1 LSTIKITFD
10 DKMYE
15 TEPGLTVIQAADRLG
30 VFIPRFCYLEK
41 LSPLGGCR
49 MCLVTLKG
57 VPKLQTACTTPAKDG
72 MEIITRSEEI
82 HKARKAMLEF
92 QLAQHPL
99 DCFYCDKATE
109 CDLQDLTYLF
119 ADIEHRYDFPPH
131 KRGTV
136 YENRLIERNL
146 ERCVHC
152 ERCIRVC
159 GEIQGAH
166 AIAATKRG
174 RVTEMREVPG
184 GGECQYCGHC
194 IDVCPVGANLD
205 RLFTYGGRPFQME
218 MGDSICPYCGC
229 GCTVSLN
236 MRDEKLV
243 RVRPGV
249 DTGVNK
255 GSLCARGRFGWGF
268 VHDPARLTR
277 PLIRK
282 EGKFVEAGWDETLL
296 YVATRL
302 EKIIKEK
309 GPGVVG
315 GIGSVRSTDEANYL
329 FQRFLRTV
337 IGSNHIDS
345 SARLNY
351 AAALAGWL
359 GTKEDAREATFENV
373 REAHRVL
380 VIGADPLETNPILGL
395 AIKAM
400 QNRGGTL
407 WIADPRVTLTTRLSN
422 RHFPI
427 SPGAEV
433 PLILALA
440 RAGLK
445 DPSLSEFRDTDL
457 AARTGLSSE
466 DLAELAA
473 FLEEDAAK
481 TVILAGRGVTQAPFG
496 ATAISLLLRLA
507 ATKGASYLFTLD
519 KNNERGSC
527 EMGVLPDRLPGL
539 APLSEKAR
547 FEKAWGGRIPETP
560 GYSAYEML
568 QAAREGKLS
577 ALYIMGEN
585 PLVDFPDTKF
595 VEEALGSLD
604 FLVVQ
609 DLFRTR
615 TASMADVVL
624 PAASFAE
631 KSGSFTNLEGRV
643 QRFPSLIPTE
653 EGVRADARIL
663 VELSR
668 KMGKGFALK
677 NIASLRAEIDSLVP
691 MNGTRRK
698 LEVMGPSLSLP
709 GAEMHW
715 GPGEDPDY
723 PYVLLL
729 TSSLYRNGS
738 MSNRAVGLKKAQQ
751 KACVLLNEGDAAVLK
766 TGEGDKVMLISK
778 YGEIQV
784 GVKLC
789 HEIPGGTL
797 QMPEGFSDANPKS
810 LLPHELDPVS
820 RTPMARFVRVKI
832 RKI

>member
-10 DKMYE
+10 DQEYE
-15 TEPGLTVIQAADRLG
+15 TEPGLTVIQAADRVG

-49 MCLVTLKG
+49 MCLVALKG
-57 VPKLQTACTTPAKDG
+57 VPKLQTACTTPARDG
-72 MEIITRSEEI
+72 MEIVTRSGEI
-82 HKARKAMLEF
+82 HQARKAMLEF

-136 YENRLIERNL
+136 YDNPLIERNL

-159 GEIQGAH
+159 SEIQGAH
-166 AIAATKRG
+166 AVVATKRG
-174 RVTEMREVPG
+174 RMTEMREVPG
-184 GGECQYCGHC
+184 GGECQFCGHC

-218 MGDSICPYCGC
+218 KGDSICPYCGC

-236 MRDEKLV
+236 MREEKLV

-249 DTGVNK
+249 DTGVNN

-268 VHDPARLTR
+268 VHDPERLTR

-296 YVATRL
+296 YVATRF

-309 GPGVVG
+309 GPEVIG
-315 GIGSVRSTDEANYL
+315 GLGSVRSTDEANYL

-351 AAALAGWL
+351 AAVLAGWL
-359 GTKEDAREATFENV
+359 GTKEQAREATFEEV
-373 REAHRVL
+373 RKARRVL

-395 AIKAM
+395 AVKAM

-407 WIADPRVTLTTRLSN
+407 WIADSRVTLTTRLAN
-422 RHFPI
+422 RHLPI
-427 SPGAEV
+427 LPGAEV

-440 RAGLK
+440 RSGLEE
-445 DPSLSEFRDTDL
+445 PALSGFSGSDVS
-457 AARTGLSSE
+457 ARTGLTSKVLDE
-466 DLAELAA
+466 IAT
-473 FLEEDAAK
+473 FLGEDAEK
-481 TVILAGRGVTQAPFG
+481 TVILAGRGVSQAPFG
-496 ATAISLLLRLA
+496 AAAVSLLLRLA
-507 ATKGASYLFTLD
+507 AVRGISYLFALD

-547 FEKAWGGRIPETP
+547 FEKVWGDRIPDRP

-568 QAAREGKLS
+568 QAARERKLS

-609 DLFRTR
+609 DLFLTR

-624 PAASFAE
+624 PAAAFAE

-643 QRFPSLIPTE
+643 QFFPSLVPVA

-677 NIASLRAEIDSLVP
+677 NIAEVREEIDSLVP
-691 MNGTRRK
+691 MNGTRRM
-698 LEVMGPSLSLP
+698 LQTGGPEIPLP
-709 GAEMHW
+709 GTEMQW
-715 GPGEDPDY
+715 GAGEDPDY
-723 PYVLLL
+723 PSLLML
-729 TSSLYRNGS
+729 TSSLYRNGTL
-738 MSNRAVGLKKAQQ
+738 SNRAAGLKKAQE
-751 KACVLLNEGDAAVLK
+751 KAHLLMNEQDASLLK
-766 TGEGDKVMLISK
+766 IGEGDKVMLSSK
-778 YGEIQV
+778 QGEIQV
-784 GVKLC
+784 GVRLS
-789 HEIPGGTL
+789 HEIPAGTL

-810 LLPHELDPVS
+810 LLSHALDPVS